1 MTPEQLQQMMKLLRE
16 NLVQAGIV
24 SYVIEDE
31 PLRLLARFIDE
42 TRLSLR
48 PPMVAIA
55 YTAIVWATTEGKL
68 EA

>member
-1 MTPEQLQQMMKLLRE
+1 MTPEQMQHMMKLLRE